1 MKKTF
6 FILCSVMF
14 FVVMDYAQRE
24 KTEIIGKFSWYTE
37 QNSFEEILQIAQKAN
52 KPILAVFSATWCGPC
67 QQLKTSLF
75 KTDEFKKVADEVIL
89 LYIEQTTKE
98 GAAYNSKYK
107 VIGSPSFR
115 IFSPQGILL
124 DKGFPERTVDGFL
137 KWISDVNAG
146 NNFYELSRKLE
157 KNPNDRETL
166 VKITDKMDGR
176 EGGVLLD
183 YLQRA
188 IKSNPNFNDEISHK
202 AYEKL
207 AYYIQGSI
215 HYKEGKEKEEYM
227 ESRQRMFQEIISAY
241 YPDKFKY
248 EFKGNFGINY
258 ILNWFY
264 QSQQFDKVLFYF
276 NDFLKRK
283 GDSLDFDQDIPVFA
297 VAIPNFISIGKFD
310 EAERWIARICDF
322 LKQNENLSSD
332 QRFIHFY
339 SEIFNEVIKNYEKKG
354 QIASAEKSAG
364 ILSEEMMR
372 LRQWMQ
378 AVLSI
383 TSQAKILEKM
393 GKKEEAK
400 KLLIALYK
408 NDSLFK
414 NLNELSVPYT
424 LNLIA
429 WTMVELKIVDRTSL
443 EIAEKT
449 MTLNPRAASKNT
461 LACVHAELGNFEY
474 AVKIEKEAL
483 AEEKDESSRQ
493 EYSNRIRAWQAKI
506 K

>member
-1 MKKTF
+1 
-6 FILCSVMF
+6 
-14 FVVMDYAQRE
+14 
-24 KTEIIGKFSWYTE
+24 
-37 QNSFEEILQIAQKAN
+37 
-52 KPILAVFSATWCGPC
+52 
-67 QQLKTSLF
+67 
-75 KTDEFKKVADEVIL
+75 
-89 LYIEQTTKE
+89 
-98 GAAYNSKYK
+98 
-107 VIGSPSFR
+107 
-115 IFSPQGILL
+115 
-124 DKGFPERTVDGFL
+124 
-137 KWISDVNAG
+137 
-146 NNFYELSRKLE
+146 
-157 KNPNDRETL
+157 
-166 VKITDKMDGR
+166 
-176 EGGVLLD
+176 
-183 YLQRA
+183 
-188 IKSNPNFNDEISHK
+188 
-202 AYEKL
+202 L
-207 AYYIQGSI
+207 AYYIQGSL
-215 HYKEGKEKEEYM
+215 HFKEEKEKEEYM
-227 ESRQRMFQEIISAY
+227 EGQQRMFQEIISAY

-248 EFKGNFGINY
+248 QFKGIFGLNY

-297 VAIPNFISIGKFD
+297 VAVPNFISIGKFD

-322 LKQNENLSSD
+322 SKQNENLSSD

-364 ILSEEMMR
+364 ILTEEMLR

-383 TSQAKILEKM
+383 ISQAKILEKM

-400 KLLIALYK
+400 KMLIALYK

-429 WTMVELKIVDRTSL
+429 WTMVELKIVDPTSL
-443 EIAEKT
+443 EIAEKAIA
-449 MTLNPRAASKNT
+449 LNPGAASKDT
-461 LACVHAELGNFEY
+461 LACVHAALGNFKE
-474 AVKIEKEAL
+474 AVKIESEAL

-493 EYSNRIRAWQAKI
+493 EYANRIRAWQAKI